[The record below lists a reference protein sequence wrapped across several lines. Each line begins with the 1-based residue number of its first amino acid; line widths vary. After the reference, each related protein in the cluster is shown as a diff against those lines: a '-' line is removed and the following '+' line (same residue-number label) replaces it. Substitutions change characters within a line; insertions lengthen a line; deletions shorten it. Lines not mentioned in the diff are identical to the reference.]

1 MKYLRTMLIIFL
13 CFSLTSAGYLA
24 WLDRLLLYV
33 SEEMADIL
41 TMDVAY
47 LLQAAGILLFSLLI
61 RRFPRLAGKEFGSSM
76 VLLFMALVIPS
87 VTATNTIILI
97 ISGLVMNF
105 VCGIVAAV
113 YLYRLVSDVES
124 GRRGIVWGIGYAA
137 ASICSWIYTVIMGDK
152 SYQPN
157 VILVTCVI
165 FAILA
170 VVVFFMP
177 DRVEPGDR
185 TITIPNS
192 GTVSKKA
199 IILAAIVV
207 VLINLTD
214 STGFAF
220 PASDMSGGLS
230 LEAVRLMYAAG
241 LIIAG
246 LVNDRNRKFG
256 AFITVTALIIPF
268 VILALQGINS
278 SAYVFWCLSYLAAGF
293 FAIYRITLFAD
304 IATESGLLYIGV
316 FGLMFGRVGEA
327 LGSAVNHVVGGN
339 ALVLII
345 LTVVM
350 YMAIILLFYRL
361 YQLFYNPEA
370 EAVRHEQAR
379 LYQFA
384 RQYDLSSRE
393 VEVLRL
399 LSSGGTTAELAEQL
413 FISESTVKFHI
424 HNLIQK
430 TGTKNRSELV
440 NLFMASA

>member
-1 MKYLRTMLIIFL
+1 MKYLKTALIIFL

-24 WLDRLLLYV
+24 WLDRLLLFV
-33 SEEMADIL
+33 SEDMADIL

-47 LLQAAGILLFSLLI
+47 LLQAAGILLFSLLV
-61 RRFPRLAGKEFGSSM
+61 RRIPRLAGKEFASSM
-76 VLLFMALVIPS
+76 VLLFTALVIPS
-87 VTATNTIILI
+87 VTASNTVFLI
-97 ISGLVMNF
+97 VSGLAMNL
-105 VCGIVAAV
+105 VCGIIAAS
-113 YLYRLVSDVES
+113 YLYMLVSDVER
-124 GRRGIVWGIGYAA
+124 GRRGIVWGAGYAA
-137 ASICSWIYTVIMGDK
+137 ASLCSWLYTVIMGDK
-152 SYQPN
+152 SYQPE
-157 VILVTCVI
+157 VILITCVI
-165 FAILA
+165 FAVLA
-170 VVVFFMP
+170 VAVLFMQAKGGTS
-177 DRVEPGDR
+177 DKTV
-185 TITIPNS
+185 IIPNG
-192 GTVSKKA
+192 GTVSVKT
-199 IILAAIVV
+199 IILAAAIV

-256 AFITVTALIIPF
+256 AFITVAALIIPF
-268 VILALQGINS
+268 VILALQGVNS

-304 IATESGLLYIGV
+304 IATESGLLYTGV

-327 LGSAVNHVVGGN
+327 LGSAVNHVVNGN
-339 ALVLII
+339 TLVLII

-350 YMAIILLFYRL
+350 YMAIILLFYKL
-361 YQLFYNPEA
+361 YQMFYNPEA

-384 RQYDLSSRE
+384 RQYDLSTRE
-393 VEVLRL
+393 VEILRL
-399 LSSGGTTAELAEQL
+399 LSSGGTTADLAGKL

-440 NLFMASA
+440 NLFMASR